1 MMSTPTEQPPN
12 ESSYIIDAESAA
24 EMARLVSQDR
34 LTTKS
39 MGGLLP
45 EQTDLSGIQR
55 VLDVA
60 CGPGGW
66 VLDMAFEHPD
76 IQVVGIDIS
85 QTMIEYARV
94 RSKVQKLENVS
105 FQVMSALK
113 PLDFPDASFDLVNAR
128 TIAGFMLPASWPALL
143 QECMRITRPGG
154 VIRLTET
161 DDFGTSNSP
170 ALEKIT
176 KMAIRAGQLG
186 GRTFN
191 PEGRNGAVTAMLGH
205 FLRQVGC
212 KNIEKRAYVIDYSS
226 GEEAHD
232 GVYRDLVVAFQ
243 LLQPF
248 LTNMGFISHQ
258 ELEQLYQ
265 QVLTEMA
272 SHDFCAIWYLL
283 TVWGQNPASLSSPS
297 LLSRGRKRSGNR
309 EKDLLLETAGPV
321 RPGSARPCPA
331 PVWLKLGSR
340 Q

>member
-1 MMSTPTEQPPN
+1 MMSTPTQQPQH

-24 EMARLVSQDR
+24 EMARLVSQDQ
-34 LTTKS
+34 LTTRS

-45 EQTDLSGIQR
+45 EQTDLSSIHR

-85 QTMIEYARV
+85 QSMIEYARV
-94 RSKVQKLENVS
+94 RSKVQKLENAR
-105 FQVMSALK
+105 FQVMNALK

-128 TIAGFMLPASWPALL
+128 TIAGFMLPASWPAFL

-170 ALEKIT
+170 ALEKFT
-176 KMAIRAGQLG
+176 KLSVHAGHLA

-191 PEGRNGAVTAMLGH
+191 PEARGAAVTPMLGH
-205 FLRQVGC
+205 FLRRAGC
-212 KNIEKRAYVIDYSS
+212 INIKKRAHVIDYSS
-226 GEEAHD
+226 GEEAHG
-232 GVYRDLVVAFQ
+232 GVYKDLMVALQ

-248 LTNMGFISHQ
+248 LSKMGFIPQ
-258 ELEQLYQ
+258 EELEQLYQ
-265 QVLTEMA
+265 QVLTEMV
-272 SHDFCAIWYLL
+272 SDDFCALWYLITVCGQKL
-283 TVWGQNPASLSSPS
+283 TAQ
-297 LLSRGRKRSGNR
+297 
-309 EKDLLLETAGPV
+309 
-321 RPGSARPCPA
+321 
-331 PVWLKLGSR
+331 
-340 Q
+340 